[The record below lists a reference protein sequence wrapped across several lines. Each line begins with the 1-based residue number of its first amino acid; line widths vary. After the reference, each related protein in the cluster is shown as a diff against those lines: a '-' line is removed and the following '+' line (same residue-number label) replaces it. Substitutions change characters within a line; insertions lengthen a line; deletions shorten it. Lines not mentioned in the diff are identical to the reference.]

1 MRPVAPWKEAGEFR
15 ILVMDDSVMFSIG
28 VEYEDAVAYQV
39 ERIANG
45 SMYLSTRGLYRHS
58 DDVCGCFKWTALA
71 ISSIAR
77 FL

>member
-1 MRPVAPWKEAGEFR
+1 MRPVAPWKEPGEFR
-15 ILVMDDSVMFSIG
+15 ILVMGDSIMFSIG
-28 VEYEDAVAYQV
+28 VECEDAVAYQV

-45 SMYLSTRGLYRHS
+45 SMLLSMRGLFRHS
-58 DDVCGCFKWTALA
+58 DDVCGCFKWAALA